1 MYITLEHARATKKHV
16 RAFIITDVFNNVK
29 TQKLSALFFFSY
41 KIKSLRRR
49 LYLYEAMD
57 YTFFDIRMYTMA
69 QQL

>member
-1 MYITLEHARATKKHV
+1 MHFLLHV
-16 RAFIITDVFNNVK
+16 RAFVITDVFNNVK

-41 KIKSLRRR
+41 KIKSLRPR
-49 LYLYEAMD
+49 LYLYETMD